1 MAGSNIGSKLPSGV
15 GNILLGVVIGA
26 NFNQVA
32 DVQIPLIDTPTKFR
46 VRAITLTNG
55 SINPTT
61 ARFGVFS
68 GAGATGTTIVSAS
81 TTPSLATAATLQDL
95 SIAATTSITSTGS
108 IYLNLTTAQG
118 AAATVD
124 VYVWGDI
131 LSA

>member
-1 MAGSNIGSKLPSGV
+1 MAGSNIGSKLPNGV

-46 VRAITLTNG
+46 VRSVTLTNG

-61 ARFGVFS
+61 ARFGIFS
-68 GAGATGTTIVSAS
+68 GAGGTGTTIVKAS
-81 TTPSLATAATLQDL
+81 TTPSLGTAATLQDL
-95 SIAATTSITSTGS
+95 TVTETTAISGTGS

-131 LSA
+131 LTA

>member
-1 MAGSNIGSKLPSGV
+1 MAGSNIGSKLPSQLGYV
-15 GNILLGVVIGA
+15 LLGQVTGA

-46 VRAITLTNG
+46 VRAVCLTNA
-55 SINPTT
+55 STNPTT
-61 ARFGVFS
+61 ARFGIFS
-68 GAGATGTTIVSAS
+68 GTAGSGTTIVNAS

-95 SIAATTSITSTGS
+95 TVTETTSITGTGS

-124 VYVWGDI
+124 IYVYGDI
-131 LSA
+131 LTA